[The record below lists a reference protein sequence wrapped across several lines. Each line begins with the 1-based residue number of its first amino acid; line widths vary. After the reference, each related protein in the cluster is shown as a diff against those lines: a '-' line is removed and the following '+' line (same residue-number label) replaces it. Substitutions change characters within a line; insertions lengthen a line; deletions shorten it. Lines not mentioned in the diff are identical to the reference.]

1 MAALCWRCFQIHFL
15 LPVCQILTGFGTEH
29 CISYWG
35 THCHYHAQHIL
46 KNRLWRK
53 FRKMYSSVTSE
64 GLAPWWPSCARSN
77 LIYIE
82 SLCRHVHWT
91 LQPRTFTNE
100 YSVKLA
106 MVSHIV
112 LRIVCSSVAIPNVIW
127 ILKKKKNGR
136 KSASDQANHE
146 EPIDASPRLF
156 SIQYGACINNNNKIC
171 LFVIF
176 MQTNNCTISVYS
188 SVPWQTV
195 GTNNR
200 LCQPNLSVLSFL
212 ILCFLNHVKHDKV
225 NYWII

>member
-35 THCHYHAQHIL
+35 THCHYHVQHIL
-46 KNRLWRK
+46 KTRLWRK
-53 FRKMYSSVTSE
+53 FREMYSSVTSE

-136 KSASDQANHE
+136 KSTVAYLGHGEKTNYSAN
-146 EPIDASPRLF
+146 PPGR
-156 SIQYGACINNNNKIC
+156 N
-171 LFVIF
+171 
-176 MQTNNCTISVYS
+176 TNPPGRNSQS
-188 SVPWQTV
+188 AWAE
-195 GTNNR
+195 
-200 LCQPNLSVLSFL
+200 
-212 ILCFLNHVKHDKV
+212 
-225 NYWII
+225 

>member
-15 LPVCQILTGFGTEH
+15 LPVCQILTRFGTEH

-35 THCHYHAQHIL
+35 THCHYHVQHIL

-53 FRKMYSSVTSE
+53 FREMYSSVTSE

-91 LQPRTFTNE
+91 LQPRTFTNK

-127 ILKKKKNGR
+127 ILKKKKRMVGNPLRIKPITKNPLMRHQGCFQSSTGR
-136 KSASDQANHE
+136 VLIIIIK
-146 EPIDASPRLF
+146 
-156 SIQYGACINNNNKIC
+156 Y
-171 LFVIF
+171 
-176 MQTNNCTISVYS
+176 VYS
-188 SVPWQTV
+188 SYSCRQITAQLVYIRPYRDRRSGRITA
-195 GTNNR
+195 
-200 LCQPNLSVLSFL
+200 CANLICPYCPFL
-212 ILCFLNHVKHDKV
+212 FFVS
-225 NYWII
+225 